1 MRSGRN
7 CGTAGFT
14 AFERRLMSDPD
25 AQPRIVERRDLVAIV
40 WLRSGHLACCMR
52 SQPI

>member
-1 MRSGRN
+1 MRSGLN

-25 AQPRIVERRDLVAIV
+25 AHPRTVERRDLVA
-40 WLRSGHLACCMR
+40 SGLAVQESM
-52 SQPI
+52 QILVDDH